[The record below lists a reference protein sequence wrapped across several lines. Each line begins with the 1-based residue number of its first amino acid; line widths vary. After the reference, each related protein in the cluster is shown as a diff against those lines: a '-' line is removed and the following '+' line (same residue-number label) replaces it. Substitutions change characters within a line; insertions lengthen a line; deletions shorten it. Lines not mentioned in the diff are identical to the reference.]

1 MDTENLSH
9 TGKLRKQDFIKRKAD
24 GYIEAFS
31 EILMQFLMVILK
43 VNDNY

>member
-24 GYIEAFS
+24 GCIEAFS
-31 EILMQFLMVILK
+31 EILTQFFMVILK
-43 VNDNY
+43 VNDN